1 MPTTLDVQGSGQ
13 KRESARGHQTQV
25 LHLPQPHL
33 LNLTLVG
40 AWHSSEPDSSPE
52 LRDPGQSQE
61 SPKPKV
67 SPACK
72 PGGSREWGQWGRDKV
87 GVRTQG
93 SLLQAQPWVGL
104 SCPQNK
110 AQTPVFASEGSLHD
124 SGQKHLSLPSLL
136 VGKKTTSPFNYG
148 GRVYVLSS
156 LYIVKLHLCS
166 HMALILRIQNSEAMR
181 QALIAQLVHG
191 ERSLGPS
198 VSRGP

>member
-136 VGKKTTSPFNYG
+136 VGKKTTSPFNYEAAQG
-148 GRVYVLSS
+148 APRDP
-156 LYIVKLHLCS
+156 
-166 HMALILRIQNSEAMR
+166 RPNSR
-181 QALIAQLVHG
+181 G
-191 ERSLGPS
+191 EPSPLLPLETRPNSPGESVMQTRDPCRPWRGSLGPEHKA
-198 VSRGP
+198 R